1 MIHYEVEL
9 GARSYPIWIGA
20 GAIARLGGEL
30 ARIGA
35 TRALVVTNTT
45 VGPLYEAAA
54 RQAIRDGAPH
64 LPVSVVTLPD
74 GECYKDIGRV
84 MEIIEAAAAGG
95 LDRRSCIVALG
106 GGVIGDMAGFAASMW
121 MRGIAVIQVPTTL
134 LAQVDSSVGGK
145 TGANIAAGKNLIGA
159 FHQPSS
165 VLIDPLVLRTLP
177 EREVSAGIAEI
188 VKYGVLG
195 DAEFFSLLERQMEK
209 LLALDPEVVSGIV
222 AHCCAMKADI
232 VRQDEFEGGVRAKL
246 NLGHTF
252 GHAIEKLTGYG
263 TWLHGEAVAAGTAM
277 AATLSRNLGY
287 IDEAAVER
295 IERLL
300 LKANL
305 PVRVPGISAG
315 EAYEAMKGDKKSRG
329 GVIRFVVIRA
339 IGETALEEV
348 PRDLVFRTM
357 HEAGWRE

>member
-20 GAIARLGGEL
+20 GAIARLGEEL
-30 ARIGA
+30 TRIGA

-54 RQAIRDGAPH
+54 LEAIRAGAPQI
-64 LPVSVVTLPD
+64 PVSVVTLPD

-177 EREVSAGIAEI
+177 AREVSAGIAEI

-195 DAEFFSLLERQMEK
+195 DGEFFSLLEREMDA
-209 LLALDPEVVSGIV
+209 LRALDSGTVSRVVE
-222 AHCCAMKADI
+222 HCCAMKADV
-232 VRQDEFEGGVRAKL
+232 VRQDELESGVRAKL

-263 TWLHGEAVAAGTAM
+263 TWLHGEAVGAGMVM
-277 AATLSRNLGY
+277 AAVLSRRLGY
-287 IDEAAVER
+287 IDGESVER
-295 IERLL
+295 IRKLVL
-300 LKANL
+300 RAGL
-305 PVRVPGISAG
+305 PDRVAG
-315 EAYEAMKGDKKSRG
+315 LCAKEAYQAMKGDKKSQG
-329 GVIRFVVIRA
+329 GVIRFVVIRD
-339 IGETALEEV
+339 IGRTEIEAVAEEPVFETMREC
-348 PRDLVFRTM
+348 
-357 HEAGWRE
+357 GWT

>member
-45 VGPLYEAAA
+45 VGPLYEAAV
-54 RQAIRDGAPH
+54 RQAIRTAAPQI
-64 LPVSVVTLPD
+64 PVSVVTLPD
-74 GECYKDIGRV
+74 GECYKDIGHV
-84 MEIIEAAAAGG
+84 MEIIEAAASGG

-145 TGANIAAGKNLIGA
+145 TGVNIAAGKNLIGA

-195 DAEFFSLLERQMEK
+195 DAEFFLLLEREMDA
-209 LLALDPEVVSGIV
+209 LRALDSDTVSRVV
-222 AHCCAMKADI
+222 AHCCAMKADV
-232 VRQDEFEGGVRAKL
+232 VRQDELESGVRAKL

-263 TWLHGEAVAAGTAM
+263 TWLHGEAVGAGMVM
-277 AATLSRNLGY
+277 AAVLSRRLGY
-287 IDEAAVER
+287 IDGESVER
-295 IERLL
+295 IRKLVL
-300 LKANL
+300 RAGL
-305 PVRVPGISAG
+305 PDRVGGLSAK
-315 EAYEAMKGDKKSRG
+315 EAYRAMKGDKKSQG
-329 GVIRFVVIRA
+329 GVIRFVVIRD
-339 IGETALEEV
+339 IGRTEIEAVAEEPVFETMREC
-348 PRDLVFRTM
+348 
-357 HEAGWRE
+357 GWT